1 MASLSAAELP
11 ASQQQP
17 HYDTTTQAHTDEPAA
32 SSKASTPPTEFEE
45 ETIPADDLIQIW
57 NWNTPVP
64 ETIATCMHHYITEQA
79 RKEPSRQAINSWDGD
94 FTYHEVDHKS
104 DLLASHLVSAG
115 VRPGVIV
122 PLLFEKS
129 RWTTVAVLAVMK
141 AGGTFALMDP
151 SQPEGRLST
160 IVEQTGAS
168 LILTSEL
175 QAEFGTRIAPAASH
189 IIVSEARFE
198 SYSITSL
205 LPTVSPNTDLYI
217 QFTSGS
223 TGKPKGVVITHENFT
238 SGAVPRGDIMSY
250 RSHSR
255 VLDFASYA
263 FDVCID
269 CMLCT
274 LAVGGCLC
282 IPSEAERINDLSG
295 AIRRMSIN
303 MASMTPSVAR
313 VLDGD
318 IIPSLEVLGLGGEAI
333 SAGDAAAWSR
343 TTKVVNAYGPS
354 ECTVGCAL
362 NGDVGSEST
371 KTHVS
376 IGRGVGASIWLVDPA
391 DHDRLVPI
399 GAVGELLVEGP
410 IVGPGYLG
418 EPEKTAAVFIND
430 PKWLTAG
437 SPQHEGRKGRLYKT
451 GDLVRYDPDGT
462 IIFVGRGDQQV
473 KLRGQ
478 RIELAEI
485 EHHMREN
492 LPPET
497 RVVAEVIKPNGG
509 SGEPTLVAFVA
520 ERAGLVGEHDT
531 LLGSSLSTSVQDAL
545 GQMTPRLASHLPI
558 YMVPAAFIPL
568 QIMPQLVSAKTDRK
582 RLRELGAT
590 LSRKDIAGFAALS
603 VERKEPST
611 PMEKQLA
618 ALWTQVLGTDVN
630 IGAHDNFFIV
640 GGDSLRAMKLVAA
653 ARIAGVS
660 LSVADILTHPVLS
673 EMALVSKVDS
683 SDPIS
688 EVAPFSLLNAGW
700 SETAAREECAEHCG
714 IHPSAI
720 EDIYPCTPLQEALM
734 ALSAKVTEAYVAQRV
749 MELPS
754 KETALKLRAAF
765 QSASQTSPILRTRI
779 IQVPSQGLLQ
789 VVVKDDFDCTD
800 VPGGTLGEYL
810 AKDRSR
816 VVELGKPLVRY
827 GVVTDEASTGK
838 SHFALTMHHALY
850 DGWCMPLIVDRV
862 NRAYNNL
869 PTSRPA
875 EFRHFIRFLGDGEAD
890 GSATYWR
897 ERLAGAVAEQFPPL
911 PHASYQQKADSL
923 LEHYVRIPATRPRG
937 SAGTTMATV
946 IRGAWALLVSQY
958 MGCGDVVF
966 GETLTGRNAPVAGV
980 DEIEGP
986 MIATVPVRVGVD
998 PAASVRRYLK
1008 DIHEQ
1013 SIAAIPHEHFGLQ
1026 HIRRLSPDAREAC
1039 ELRTGLV
1046 LHPSMGGGAGG
1057 GDSQELEADT
1067 NPPTHE
1073 DSGLSH
1079 VFPFL
1084 TRAPSPP
1091 PPKKENMNPAD
1102 GFVPAGDDEAA
1113 QEALKFNTYGLMLVC
1128 SLDPQGFLIM
1138 ASFDSKMVSSP
1149 RLEKML
1155 AKLGDLARALYEKPD
1170 SSVGSLTAV
1179 DKGDVSELERLAEVG
1194 AAGLVGGK
1202 EGADLDLGGVNIT
1215 RTWVVDPNDVEKL
1228 VPAGAVGE
1236 LFVQCSGG
1244 STTAWPSSLEAI
1256 VRPQWLKDTTT
1267 NQADS
1272 QLFRTRRLAKY
1283 DDTGK
1288 IALVNRS
1295 VAAASTSTAPTE
1307 KKTVVSAT
1315 SGKQRTLRAAWGRI
1329 IGVPEDDIS
1338 LEDSFFQL
1346 GGDSIAAMKLVSEL
1360 RAVGLKLTVAD
1371 IFQHRTLYDMA
1382 GVCKETKVAASNK
1395 NKNKTGAGTVAA
1407 DEEAEEDVDMPIV
1420 PFSLLP
1426 GAAGADRTRFVRET
1440 IEPLLAPDVR
1450 RSAGMITDVYPTR
1463 PLQHVAVRG
1472 TALMPRYSSRYELFH
1487 FSGAVDE
1494 ERLLRACR
1502 TLVSRNEIL
1511 RTVFVETPG
1520 EKRKDCYGVVL
1531 EHLPVSVDEYDV
1543 EGSVEKFA
1551 RRLCG
1556 VDVQVRLP
1564 MGSSFV
1570 KFFYVRGWDGSR
1582 PQGKSC
1588 LAMRISH
1595 SQYDEICL
1603 VPLIRQ
1609 LGALYEGDLVAA
1621 AGSSVPPSVPFSHFV
1636 YHTLNKCVPRS
1647 TPYWADLLRG
1657 ARLSVLRPDNLPPLT
1672 CRIPGDTTRTVD
1684 ISARSHEV
1692 TTATLPT
1699 AAWAL
1704 VLARRLTTATATEEG
1719 AARRDV
1725 TFGEVV
1731 SGRNTDMLST
1741 AGAGAESVMGPTW
1754 QYIPVRVAFQDGWTG
1769 ADLLRHVQHQHVAS
1783 AEHQGMGL
1791 GEIIRAGCFGDGFEV
1806 DETKGGADGGDGGPE
1821 SDYWFDTVVHQDVY
1835 HVEQMSFGSSSSS
1848 VGDAEC
1854 RLETVYPHYEPLREW
1869 KIQAFVGKDG
1879 NSLMFEVVTFRDWLP
1894 VAEELLDELEGA
1906 MAELVLRPEEVLKF

>member
-1 MASLSAAELP
+1 MASPATSAELP
-11 ASQQQP
+11 A
-17 HYDTTTQAHTDEPAA
+17 TQYNAHHHAQTQVHTDEGAA

-45 ETIPADDLIQIW
+45 ETISLDDLVQIW

-64 ETIATCMHHYITEQA
+64 ENIATCMQDYISEQA
-79 RKEPSRQAINSWDGD
+79 RKEPLRQAINSWDGD
-94 FTYHEVDHKS
+94 FTYHDVDHKS
-104 DLLASHLVSAG
+104 SLLASHLVSAG
-115 VRPGVIV
+115 VQPGVNV

-129 RWTTVAVLAVMK
+129 RWTSVAVLAVMK

-168 LILTSEL
+168 IILTSEL
-175 QAEFGTRIAPAASH
+175 QAEFGTRIAPGAKH
-189 IIVSEARFE
+189 ILVSEQRFDNYE
-198 SYSITSL
+198 TTSP
-205 LPTVSPNTDLYI
+205 LPTVPPSTNLYI

-238 SGAVPRGDIMSY
+238 SGAIPRGDIVGY
-250 RSHSR
+250 RPHSR

-295 AIRRMSIN
+295 AIRRMNIN
-303 MASMTPSVAR
+303 LAAMTPSVAR
-313 VLDGD
+313 VLDAD

-343 TTKVVNAYGPS
+343 TTKVINAYGPS
-354 ECTVGCAL
+354 ECTVGCAV

-371 KTHVS
+371 KTQVS
-376 IGRGVGASIWLVDPA
+376 IGRGVGASIWIVDPA
-391 DHDRLVPI
+391 DHDRLVPV

-430 PKWLTAG
+430 PRWLSAG
-437 SPQHEGRKGRLYKT
+437 SPQHDGRKGRLYKT

-462 IIFVGRGDQQV
+462 IVFVGRGDQQV

-497 RVVAEVIKPNGG
+497 RVVAEVIKPGG
-509 SGEPTLVAFVA
+509 GLGEPTLVAFVA
-520 ERAGLVGEHDT
+520 ERAGLVGEQDV

-545 GQMTPRLASHLPI
+545 GQITPRLAAHLPI

-568 QIMPQLVSAKTDRK
+568 KIMPQLVSAKTDRK

-590 LSRKDIAGFAALS
+590 LNRKDIAGFAALS

-618 ALWTQVLGTDVN
+618 ALWTQVLGSDINV
-630 IGAHDNFFIV
+630 GAHDNFFVV

-653 ARIAGVS
+653 ARTAGIC
-660 LSVADILTHPVLS
+660 LSVADILMHPVLS

-683 SDPIS
+683 SEPIY
-688 EVAPFSLLNAGW
+688 EVPPFSLLKSSW
-700 SETAAREECAEHCG
+700 SEKAAREECAEHCG
-714 IHPSAI
+714 IEPSVI

-749 MELPS
+749 VELPS
-754 KETALKLRAAF
+754 QQTALRLREAFRSAAK
-765 QSASQTSPILRTRI
+765 TSPILRTRI
-779 IQVPSQGLLQ
+779 IQVPGQGLLQ
-789 VVVKDDFDCTD
+789 VVVKDDFHCTD
-800 VPGGTLGEYL
+800 LPGGSLSEYL
-810 AKDRSR
+810 AADRAEP
-816 VVELGKPLVRY
+816 VELGKPLIRY
-827 GVVTDEASTGK
+827 GVVTDETSTGK

-869 PTSRPA
+869 STTRPA
-875 EFRHFIRFLGDGEAD
+875 EFKHFIKFLGEGEAD
-890 GSATYWR
+890 ASATYWR

-911 PHASYQQKADSL
+911 PYKSYQQKADSL
-923 LEHYVRIPATRPRG
+923 LEHYVQIPSARPA
-937 SAGTTMATV
+937 SGTTIATI

-958 MGCGDVVF
+958 MGSDDVVF
-966 GETLTGRNAPVAGV
+966 GETLTGRNAPVPGV

-998 PAASVRRYLK
+998 PAVSVKAYLK
-1008 DIHEQ
+1008 EIHEQ

-1046 LHPSMGGGAGG
+1046 LHPS
-1057 GDSQELEADT
+1057 T
-1067 NPPTHE
+1067 
-1073 DSGLSH
+1073 GLTH
-1079 VFPFL
+1079 VFPFFK
-1084 TRAPSPP
+1084 TAP
-1091 PPKKENMNPAD
+1091 KMAENLNPAD

-1113 QEALKFNTYGLMLVC
+1113 QEALKFNTYALMLVC

-1138 ASFDSKMVSSP
+1138 ASFDSQMVPSP
-1149 RLEKML
+1149 QLEKML
-1155 AKLGDLARALYEKPD
+1155 KKLGKIAQALCAQPD
-1170 SSVGSLTAV
+1170 ASVGSLRFV
-1179 DKGDVSELERLAEVG
+1179 DEGEVEELAALGETGACSLVSANSDLILGTDVTVTRAWI
-1194 AAGLVGGK
+1194 
-1202 EGADLDLGGVNIT
+1202 VNPSD
-1215 RTWVVDPNDVEKL
+1215 VDNL

-1236 LFVQCSGG
+1236 LLVQCRGAV
-1244 STTAWPSSLEAI
+1244 TTPPSLTAI
-1256 VRPQWLKDTTT
+1256 SQPAWLKT
-1267 NQADS
+1267 NDVDDS
-1272 QLFRTRRLAKY
+1272 QLFRTKRLAKF
-1283 DDTGK
+1283 DSDGK
-1288 IALVNRS
+1288 IILVNRTITPAS
-1295 VAAASTSTAPTE
+1295 VTPA
-1307 KKTVVSAT
+1307 KTRKSVVSAT
-1315 SGKQRTLRAAWGRI
+1315 SAKQRTLRAAWSRI
-1329 IGVPEDDIS
+1329 IGVGEDEIS

-1360 RAVGLKLTVAD
+1360 RATGLKLTVGK
-1371 IFQHRTLYDMA
+1371 IFKHRTLYDMA
-1382 GVCKETKVAASNK
+1382 DVCKEIKTAASGTNK
-1395 NKNKTGAGTVAA
+1395 ASAA
-1407 DEEAEEDVDMPIV
+1407 ELAASEDADKPIV

-1426 GAAGADRTRFVRET
+1426 TPNKAMFIRET
-1440 IEPLLAPDVR
+1440 IEPLLSTKV

-1487 FSGAVDE
+1487 FTGAVDE
-1494 ERLLRACR
+1494 SQLFRACR
-1502 TLVSRNEIL
+1502 SLVARNEIL
-1511 RTVFVETPG
+1511 RTVFVEH
-1520 EKRKDCYGVVL
+1520 ESACYGVVL
-1531 EHLPVSVDEYDV
+1531 EHLDVAIDEYDV
-1543 EGSVEKFA
+1543 EGKVDKFA
-1551 RRLCG
+1551 RKLCDM
-1556 VDVQVRLP
+1556 DVQVRLP
-1564 MGSSFV
+1564 MGSRFV
-1570 KFFYVRGWDGSR
+1570 KFFFVRGWDGAE
-1582 PQGKSC
+1582 PQAKSC

-1609 LGALYEGDLVAA
+1609 LGALYEGDLAA
-1621 AGSSVPPSVPFSHFV
+1621 VVPSVPFSQFV
-1636 YHTLNKCVPRS
+1636 YHTVNKCIPRS
-1647 TPYWADLLRG
+1647 TPYWSDLLGG
-1657 ARLSVLRPDNLPPLT
+1657 AQLSVLRPTNLPALT
-1672 CRIPGDTTRTVD
+1672 CKIPGDITRTVD
-1684 ISARSHEV
+1684 ISARNHDV
-1692 TTATLPT
+1692 TVATLPT

-1704 VLARRLTTATATEEG
+1704 VFARRLAATTASG
-1719 AARRDV
+1719 GGSRKRPDV

-1731 SGRNTDMLST
+1731 SGRNTDMPGPS
-1741 AGAGAESVMGPTW
+1741 GADAVMGPTW
-1754 QYIPVRVAFQDGWTG
+1754 QYIPVRVAFQEGWTG
-1769 ADLLRHVQHQHVAS
+1769 ADLLQYVQHQHVAS

-1791 GEIIRAGCFGDGFEV
+1791 GEIIRAGCFGPDFQI
-1806 DETKGGADGGDGGPE
+1806 DEAKGKSGPE
-1821 SDYWFDTVVHQDVY
+1821 GDYWFDTVVHQDVE
-1835 HVEQMSFGSSSSS
+1835 HVEEMSFGSSI
-1848 VGDAEC
+1848 AEC

-1869 KIQAFVGKDG
+1869 KIQAFVAKDG
-1879 NSLMFEVVTFRDWLP
+1879 QSLMFEVVTFRDWLP
-1894 VAEELLDELEGA
+1894 VAHELLDELEGA
-1906 MAELVLRPEEVLKF
+1906 MAELVGRPGEVLRF